1 MNELS
6 QGGRSSLEPA
16 LRLQPGAN
24 PALLVLADGT
34 VYQGEAF
41 GAATT
46 VVGEVVFNTSL
57 TGYQE
62 VITDP
67 SYRGQMVCMTVAH
80 VGNTGV
86 NPEDVESDRPQITAF
101 IVREVSPVVSNW
113 RANETL
119 HDYLARHGIPGIS
132 QVDTR
137 SLTRRLRD
145 KGILH
150 AALCTDGS
158 HTAEQLL
165 ALAQQWEGLDGRDL
179 VREVTCQER
188 YNWVDGTRMEW
199 TPVPSGDYDPQ
210 LATRNSQ
217 LATRNSQPATDS
229 PLVVAYDF
237 GVKHNILRRLT
248 SHGLRVTVVP
258 ANTPADEVLAL
269 QPDGIFLSNGP
280 GDPAGVPYAA
290 EAVSRLLETGIPTFG
305 ICLGHQIIGL
315 ALGGQTYK
323 LKFGH
328 HGSNQPVSDSNSA
341 TVQIT
346 AQNHN
351 YAVDESTL
359 PETVEV
365 THRNLNDG
373 TVEGMQLRDRP
384 VFCVQYHPEASP
396 GPHDAD
402 LLFARFAS
410 LIKENA
416 RRQPG

>member
-1 MNELS
+1 MK
-6 QGGRSSLEPA
+6 
-16 LRLQPGAN
+16 
-24 PALLVLADGT
+24 ALLVLEDGS
-34 VYQGEAF
+34 VYEGEAF
-41 GAATT
+41 GAAKT

-62 VITDP
+62 IITDP
-67 SYRGQMVCMTVAH
+67 SYRGQMVCMTLAH

-86 NPEDVESDRPQITAF
+86 NAEDVESDQPQVTAF

-113 RANETL
+113 RANATL
-119 HDYLARHGIPGIS
+119 HEYLARHDIPGIS
-132 QVDTR
+132 EVDTR
-137 SLTRRLRD
+137 ALTRRIRE
-145 KGILH
+145 KGVMH

-158 HTAEQLL
+158 HSAEALL
-165 ALAQQWEGLDGRDL
+165 ELARAWEGLDGRDL
-179 VREVTCQER
+179 VQEVTCAEP
-188 YNWVDGTRMEW
+188 YNWVDGTRNEW
-199 TPVPSGDYDPQ
+199 TPVPAGRNLG
-210 LATRNSQ
+210 LAHAQMAVSAAVDETK
-217 LATRNSQPATDS
+217 

-237 GVKHNILRRLT
+237 GVKQNILRRLT

-258 ANTPADEVLAL
+258 ASTPASEVLAM

-290 EAVSRLLETGIPTFG
+290 AAVRELLETGIPTFG

-315 ALGGQTYK
+315 ALGARTYK

-328 HGSNQPVSDSNSA
+328 HGGNQPVSDIDA
-341 TVQIT
+341 TNVQIT

-351 YAVDESTL
+351 YAVDEETL
-359 PETVEV
+359 PPNAVV

-373 TVEGMQLRDRP
+373 TVEGLRLTDRP

-402 LLFARFAS
+402 LLFARFAEMV
-410 LIKENA
+410 KQH
-416 RRQPG
+416 RKK

>member
-1 MNELS
+1 MT
-6 QGGRSSLEPA
+6 A
-16 LRLQPGAN
+16 I
-24 PALLVLADGT
+24 LVLADGT
-34 VYQGEAF
+34 VFYGQAF

-67 SYRGQMVCMTVAH
+67 SYRGQMVCMTLPH
-80 VGNTGV
+80 VGNTGI
-86 NPEDVESDRPQITAF
+86 NAEDVESDRPQITAF

-119 HDYLARHGIPGIS
+119 PDYLMRHGIPGIS
-132 QVDTR
+132 EIDTR
-137 SLTRRLRD
+137 ALTRRLREN
-145 KGILH
+145 GVLQ

-158 HTAEQLL
+158 KTAAELL
-165 ALAQQWEGLDGRDL
+165 ELARNWEGLDGRDL
-179 VREVTCQER
+179 VKEVTCQEP
-188 YNWVDGTRMEW
+188 YNWVAGTGAEW
-199 TPVPSGDYDPQ
+199 TPVSAGSDINASPALESDTSGPQ
-210 LATRNSQ
+210 A
-217 LATRNSQPATDS
+217 

-237 GVKHNILRRLT
+237 GIKHNILRRLT

-258 ANTPADEVLAL
+258 AHTSADEVLAL
-269 QPDGIFLSNGP
+269 HPDGIFLSNGP

-290 EAVSRLLETGIPTFG
+290 AAVNRLLTTGLPTFG

-315 ALGGQTYK
+315 ALGGETYK

-328 HGSNQPVSDSNSA
+328 HGSNQPVSDISA
-341 TVQIT
+341 TNVQIT

-351 YAVDESTL
+351 YAVREQGL
-359 PETVEV
+359 PDTVEI

-373 TVEGMQLRDRP
+373 TVEGLRLTDKP

-402 LLFARFAS
+402 LLFARFAR
-410 LIKENA
+410 LVKEYA
-416 RRQPG
+416 TQG

>member
-1 MNELS
+1 MT
-6 QGGRSSLEPA
+6 
-16 LRLQPGAN
+16 AN
-24 PALLVLADGT
+24 TANSRAKAILVLQDGT
-34 VYQGEAF
+34 IFEGTAF

-80 VGNTGV
+80 VGNTGI
-86 NPEDVESDRPQITAF
+86 NLEDIESDRPQITAL
-101 IVREVSPVVSNW
+101 IVREISPVVSNW

-119 HDYLARHGIPGIS
+119 HSYLERNHIPGIS
-132 QVDTR
+132 EIDTR
-137 SLTRRLRD
+137 ALTRRLRD
-145 KGILH
+145 QGTLH

-158 HTAEQLL
+158 HTAEELL
-165 ALAQQWEGLDGRDL
+165 AIANGWEGLDGRDL
-179 VREVTCQER
+179 VREVTCQET
-188 YNWVDGTRMEW
+188 YNWVDGTAVEW
-199 TPVPSGDYDPQ
+199 SPVPAGTAPTNDTLQ
-210 LATRNSQ
+210 
-217 LATRNSQPATDS
+217 DS
-229 PLVVAYDF
+229 EAPLVVAYDF
-237 GVKHNILRRLT
+237 GIKHNILRRLT

-258 ANTPADEVLAL
+258 ATTTAEEVLAL

-290 EAVSRLLETGIPTFG
+290 QAVRELLETKIPTFG

-315 ALGGQTYK
+315 ALGGQTHK

-328 HGSNQPVSDSNSA
+328 HGGNQPVSDIN
-341 TVQIT
+341 TTNVQIT

-351 YAVDESTL
+351 YVVEIDGL
-359 PETVEV
+359 PANVEV

-373 TVEGMQLRDRP
+373 TVEGLRLNDRP

-402 LLFARFAS
+402 LLFERFAD
-410 LIKENA
+410 LVKTYA
-416 RRQPG
+416 KQPTEPV

>member
-1 MNELS
+1 MT
-6 QGGRSSLEPA
+6 A
-16 LRLQPGAN
+16 T
-24 PALLVLADGT
+24 LVLADGT
-34 VYQGEAF
+34 IFQGIAF
-41 GAATT
+41 GAATA

-67 SYRGQMVCMTVAH
+67 SYRGQMVCMTVPH

-86 NPEDVESDRPQITAF
+86 NPEDVESDQPQITAF

-119 HDYLARHGIPGIS
+119 PDYLARHGIPGIS
-132 QVDTR
+132 EVDTR
-137 SLTRRLRD
+137 ALTRRLRD
-145 KGILH
+145 KGVQH

-165 ALAQQWEGLDGRDL
+165 EMARAWEGLDGRDL
-179 VREVTCQER
+179 VKEVTCHEP
-188 YNWVDGTRMEW
+188 YHWVDGTRVEW
-199 TPVPSGDYDPQ
+199 TPVPAGRDVGQEMAAPAADEDAQ
-210 LATRNSQ
+210 ALAP
-217 LATRNSQPATDS
+217 LVVA

-237 GVKHNILRRLT
+237 GIKHNILRRLT
-248 SHGLRVTVVP
+248 SHGLRVTVAP
-258 ANTPADEVLAL
+258 ANTPAADVLAL

-290 EAVSRLLETGIPTFG
+290 AAVSQLLETGIPTFG

-315 ALGGQTYK
+315 ALGGETYK

-328 HGSNQPVSDSNSA
+328 HGSNQPVSDVSA
-341 TVQIT
+341 TNVQIT

-351 YAVDESTL
+351 YAVQDEGL
-359 PETVEV
+359 PGAVEI

-373 TVEGMQLRDRP
+373 TVEGLRLTDRP

-402 LLFARFAS
+402 LLFARFARMVQEYAQGRS
-410 LIKENA
+410 
-416 RRQPG
+416 

>member
-1 MNELS
+1 MK
-6 QGGRSSLEPA
+6 
-16 LRLQPGAN
+16 
-24 PALLVLADGT
+24 ALLVLEDGSI
-34 VYQGEAF
+34 YEGEAF
-41 GAATT
+41 GAAKT

-62 VITDP
+62 IITDP
-67 SYRGQMVCMTVAH
+67 SYRGQMVCMTLAH

-86 NPEDVESDRPQITAF
+86 NAEDVESDQPQVTAF

-113 RANETL
+113 RANATL
-119 HDYLARHGIPGIS
+119 HEYLARHGIPGIS
-132 QVDTR
+132 EVDTR
-137 SLTRRLRD
+137 ALTRRIRE
-145 KGILH
+145 KGVMH

-158 HTAEQLL
+158 HSAEALL
-165 ALAQQWEGLDGRDL
+165 ELARAWEGLDGRDL
-179 VREVTCQER
+179 VQEVTCAEP
-188 YNWVDGTRMEW
+188 YNWVDGTRSEW
-199 TPVPSGDYDPQ
+199 TPVPAGRNLGSASAQKAVSAAGDE
-210 LATRNSQ
+210 TK
-217 LATRNSQPATDS
+217 

-237 GVKHNILRRLT
+237 GVKQNILRRLT

-258 ANTPADEVLAL
+258 ASTPASEVLAM

-290 EAVSRLLETGIPTFG
+290 AAVRELLETGIPTFG

-315 ALGGQTYK
+315 ALGARTYK

-328 HGSNQPVSDSNSA
+328 HGGNQPVSDIDA
-341 TVQIT
+341 TNVQIT

-351 YAVDESTL
+351 YAVDEETL
-359 PETVEV
+359 PPNVVV

-373 TVEGMQLRDRP
+373 TVEGLRLTDRP

-402 LLFARFAS
+402 LLFARFAEMV
-410 LIKENA
+410 KQH
-416 RRQPG
+416 RK